1 MPNGEIAVVLRSN
14 KVVYIGSKT
23 HSYAGL
29 VGFDFSLVMYC
40 SESLTRLSDRE
51 GLSASTYNDGIGD
64 VQKTPRASLSPWW

>member
-1 MPNGEIAVVLRSN
+1 MPNGEIAVVLSSN

-51 GLSASTYNDGIGD
+51 GSSDPHIMMEGTQSKYE
-64 VQKTPRASLSPWW
+64 SLVVNCI